1 MNNPFD
7 FFDKILCVN
16 LADRTDRWEECLL
29 EFDKVGIRDKVEK
42 FEAYR
47 YESEPSNFWVGRAG
61 VTTSFKEAVRYAR
74 DEGCENVLVL
84 EDDIRFVGNTLSVLG
99 NASRELKERDWD
111 MFFLGINPEGDTPFE
126 PESKHLLR
134 LRAGLCLHAASYN
147 KKFFETVITC
157 LPEPSQ
163 MFEWLRM
170 LHHQTGFGAVD
181 GWIMTSVMP
190 NFNVYCTNP
199 MIATQRPSW
208 SSIDN
213 KQVEFG
219 EDILK
224 RFSEKE
230 KELRNEGIQD
240 QS

>member
-16 LADRTDRWEECLL
+16 LADRTDRWEECLP
-29 EFDKVGIRDKVEK
+29 EFDKVGIRNKVEK

-47 YESEPSNFWVGRAG
+47 YENKSTHFFIGRAG

-84 EDDIRFVGNTLSVLG
+84 EDDVSFVKDTLSVLEK
-99 NASRELKERDWD
+99 SLEELKERDWD

-126 PESKHLLR
+126 SESDHLLR

-147 KKFFETVITC
+147 KKFFETVLTS
-157 LPEPSQ
+157 LPEPPQ
-163 MFEWLRM
+163 MFEWLRA
-170 LHHQTGFGAVD
+170 LHNGTGFGAVD
-181 GWIMTSVMP
+181 GWVMTSVMP

-213 KQVEFG
+213 KMVEFG
-219 EDILK
+219 EDLLE
-224 RFSEKE
+224 RFSIKE
-230 KELRNEGIQD
+230 KELRNERIQD
-240 QS
+240 